1 MSLSEKGRINA
12 EFTMKYKKKLLLSFI
27 AILFISSGLV
37 FSISASGEDPE
48 ASGIFFFPFTGAKA
62 VYTVEGNSPLG
73 HLIGTMTYTVKA
85 VDETSYTVNITTEGN
100 ISKIP
105 SLVKSDTRSLERNE
119 PLSFSSVIEK
129 SDLVSE
135 KILRVGER
143 EIKVNKYLMES
154 EKEFGREKITIF
166 IPDRVKVP
174 LIITYRYSNRFD
186 VTIELDKTNVEYLQ

>member
-1 MSLSEKGRINA
+1 MN
-12 EFTMKYKKKLLLSFI
+12 YKKKLVLPFI
-27 AILFISSGLV
+27 AVLLISSVLAISV
-37 FSISASGEDPE
+37 SASGEGPE
-48 ASGIFFFPFTGAKA
+48 TTNTSFFPFTGAKA

-73 HLIGTMTYTVKA
+73 HLIGTMTYTVKT

-105 SLVKSDTRSLERNE
+105 SLVKSDTRRLERNE

-135 KILRVGER
+135 KILSVGER

-166 IPDRVKVP
+166 IPERVKVP